1 MEKKISFKGTAV
13 TIEDK
18 LNIGDAFPNFTAVK
32 KDLSDFSLEEYKGN
46 IVVIN
51 TFPSIDTGIC
61 ALQTIRFN
69 KEVKNLE
76 NVVAVTV
83 SKDLPFALGRFC
95 AAEGIENAITVSDYK
110 YRDIENLSGL
120 LIKELGLL
128 TRAVFIVDE
137 DGIIRYK
144 EVLEEVGSEP
154 NYEAALSEIKKLQ
167 ER

>member
-32 KDLSDFSLEEYKGN
+32 KDLSDFSLEECKGN

-83 SKDLPFALGRFC
+83 SKDLPFALGCFC

-128 TRAVFIVDE
+128 TRAVFVVDT
-137 DGIIRYK
+137 DGVIRYK
-144 EVLEEVGSEP
+144 EVLEEIGNEP
-154 NYEAALSEIKKLQ
+154 DYGAALLEIKRLQ

>member
-1 MEKKISFKGTAV
+1 M
-13 TIEDK
+13 
-18 LNIGDAFPNFTAVK
+18 
-32 KDLSDFSLEEYKGN
+32 
-46 IVVIN
+46 
-51 TFPSIDTGIC
+51 
-61 ALQTIRFN
+61 QTIRFN

-128 TRAVFIVDE
+128 TRAVFVVDT
-137 DGIIRYK
+137 DGVIRYK
-144 EVLEEVGSEP
+144 EVLEEIGNEP
-154 NYEAALSEIKKLQ
+154 DYGAALLEIKRLQ

>member
-1 MEKKISFKGTAV
+1 M
-13 TIEDK
+13 
-18 LNIGDAFPNFTAVK
+18 
-32 KDLSDFSLEEYKGN
+32 
-46 IVVIN
+46 
-51 TFPSIDTGIC
+51 C
-61 ALQTIRFN
+61 LQTIRFN
-69 KEVKNLE
+69 KEVSGFKD
-76 NVVAVTV
+76 VVAVTV

-154 NYEAALSEIKKLQ
+154 NYEAALLQIKKLQ

>member
-1 MEKKISFKGTAV
+1 M
-13 TIEDK
+13 
-18 LNIGDAFPNFTAVK
+18 
-32 KDLSDFSLEEYKGN
+32 
-46 IVVIN
+46 
-51 TFPSIDTGIC
+51 
-61 ALQTIRFN
+61 QTIRFN

-128 TRAVFIVDE
+128 TRAVFIVDA

-154 NYEAALSEIKKLQ
+154 NYEAALLQIKKLQ

>member
-18 LNIGDAFPNFTAVK
+18 LNIGDIFPNISAVR
-32 KDLSDFSLEEYKGN
+32 KDLSDFKLDEYKGS

-51 TFPSIDTGIC
+51 TFPSIDTGVC
-61 ALQTIRFN
+61 DLLTIRFN
-69 KEVKNLE
+69 KEVSGFKD
-76 NVVAVTV
+76 VVAVTV

-110 YRDIENLSGL
+110 YRDIENYSGL

-128 TRAVFIVDE
+128 TRAVFIVDKE
-137 DGIIRYK
+137 GIIRYK

-154 NYEAALSEIKKLQ
+154 NYEAALLQIKKLQ

>member
-18 LNIGDAFPNFTAVK
+18 LNIGDIFPNFSAVK
-32 KDLSDFSLEEYKGN
+32 KDLSDFKLDEYKGN

-51 TFPSIDTGIC
+51 TFPSIDTGVW

-69 KEVKNLE
+69 KEVSGFKD
-76 NVVAVTV
+76 VVAVTV

-128 TRAVFIVDE
+128 TRAVFIVDA

-154 NYEAALSEIKKLQ
+154 NYEAALLQIKKLQ